1 MKVWV
6 EMFLLATLLHW
17 DLLLLRSQVHPVRS
31 SVWLTCIYLL
41 LLRSKLK
48 FIFTILQFYKWK
60 RSSKVLQRV
69 AQLDVD

>member
-1 MKVWV
+1 MKVCV
-6 EMFLLATLLHW
+6 EMSLLATLLHW

-48 FIFTILQFYKWK
+48 FISTILQFYKGK